1 MQISE
6 SRISFATRATLF
18 FLARQRIESKPD
30 LQSLMCNFKQCINKK
45 GAYVIR
51 EKKRKEEVIKLINFN
66 I

>member
-18 FLARQRIESKPD
+18 FWRDKELKANQI
-30 LQSLMCNFKQCINKK
+30 CNHLCAILNSINEK